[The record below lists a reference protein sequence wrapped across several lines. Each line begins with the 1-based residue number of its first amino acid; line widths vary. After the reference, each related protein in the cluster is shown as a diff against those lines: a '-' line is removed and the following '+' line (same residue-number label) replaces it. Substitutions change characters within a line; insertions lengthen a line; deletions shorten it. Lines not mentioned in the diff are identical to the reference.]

1 MSGWSSY
8 LWVSII
14 SAALMLSM
22 IVIWFSTVIPGMD
35 RWSRRFFRSY
45 FIDFILHI
53 LIERIIFSDYA
64 LKIYLWIFY
73 IAGFL
78 SLIAILW
85 KLCVTF

>member
-1 MSGWSSY
+1 M
-8 LWVSII
+8 
-14 SAALMLSM
+14 
-22 IVIWFSTVIPGMD
+22 FQ
-35 RWSRRFFRSY
+35 Y

-85 KLCVTF
+85 KLCATF